1 MLGKKGDVMNY
12 KEEAKVF
19 LEIMHE
25 NGKVRSQKKFND
37 QFGGGR
43 FILQLLSENKRMTP
57 SEIKDKMHVS
67 SARVAT
73 ALNLLEEKTFI
84 TRKNDKSDRRKIIVE
99 LTKQGMIETEKIT
112 DRITDKI
119 SMLFEKIGYED
130 TKELIRIMNKITKIQ
145 LNKLEN
151 EEKTD
156 D

>member
-1 MLGKKGDVMNY
+1 MNY

>member
-119 SMLFEKIGYED
+119 SMLFEEIGYED

>member
-25 NGKVRSQKKFND
+25 NGKIRSQKKFND

>member
-1 MLGKKGDVMNY
+1 MNY

-119 SMLFEKIGYED
+119 SMLFEEIGYED